1 MAAEIVFMALLGLIA
16 GSFLS
21 VVAHRVPLGESI
33 VAPRSRCPN
42 CGTQIAAYDNVPL
55 FSYLALRGRCRH
67 CDAKVPATYPLL
79 EAGLAAV
86 FVAILLRYSDDGIE
100 IALGACL
107 AATLATITLTDLE
120 HRVIPNRVLIVAA
133 LVAVG
138 LLVAGD
144 RDALAEHAIAAAI
157 AFAVLFLI
165 AIVYPRG
172 MGMGDVKLAGVMGL
186 YLGKAVA
193 PALLIGFAAG
203 ALFGLALIARG
214 GRRRASRRSRSG
226 RSWRSA
232 GSSRSSSGRTSSTG
246 TSTRSFPADRR
257 DSSARPRS
265 PTSPLRTSLA
275 HPFCIKSTDDRRA
288 RHRGR
293 QRRCDRGD
301 DQRRRQARPHR
312 DLRRSRRG

>member
-42 CGTQIAAYDNVPL
+42 CGTQIAAYDNVPV

-120 HRVIPNRVLIVAA
+120 HRVIPNKVLIVAA
-133 LVAVG
+133 IVAVG
-138 LLVAGD
+138 VLVAGD

-157 AFAVLFLI
+157 AFAVMFLI

-203 ALFGLALIARG
+203 ALFGLALIATRG
-214 GRRRASRRSRSG
+214 AEARKQAVPFGPFLALG
-226 RSWRSA
+226 GLVAIFVGPDIVDWY
-232 GSSRSSSGRTSSTG
+232 TDTF
-246 TSTRSFPADRR
+246 FP
-257 DSSARPRS
+257 
-265 PTSPLRTSLA
+265 
-275 HPFCIKSTDDRRA
+275 
-288 RHRGR
+288 G
-293 QRRCDRGD
+293 
-301 DQRRRQARPHR
+301 
-312 DLRRSRRG
+312 

>member
-1 MAAEIVFMALLGLIA
+1 VAAEIVFMALLGLIA

-42 CGTQIAAYDNVPL
+42 CGTQIAAYDNIPL

-120 HRVIPNRVLIVAA
+120 HRVIPNKVLIVAA

-157 AFAVLFLI
+157 AFAVMFLI

-193 PALLIGFAAG
+193 PALLIGFAG
-203 ALFGLALIARG
+203 GGLFGLALIASRG
-214 GRRRASRRSRSG
+214 AEARKQAVPFGPFLALG
-226 RSWRSA
+226 GLVAIFVGPDIVDWY
-232 GSSRSSSGRTSSTG
+232 TDTF
-246 TSTRSFPADRR
+246 FP
-257 DSSARPRS
+257 
-265 PTSPLRTSLA
+265 
-275 HPFCIKSTDDRRA
+275 
-288 RHRGR
+288 G
-293 QRRCDRGD
+293 
-301 DQRRRQARPHR
+301 
-312 DLRRSRRG
+312 

>member
-33 VAPRSRCPN
+33 VAPRSRCPS

-86 FVAILLRYSDDGIE
+86 FVAILLRYSDDGSE

-120 HRVIPNRVLIVAA
+120 HRVIPNKVLIVAA

-157 AFAVLFLI
+157 AFAVMFLI

-203 ALFGLALIARG
+203 ALFGLALIASRG
-214 GRRRASRRSRSG
+214 AEARKQTVPFGPFLALG
-226 RSWRSA
+226 AVVALVA
-232 GSSRSSSGRTSSTG
+232 GD
-246 TSTRSFPADRR
+246 ALVDAYL
-257 DSSARPRS
+257 AR
-265 PTSPLRTSLA
+265 
-275 HPFCIKSTDDRRA
+275 F
-288 RHRGR
+288 
-293 QRRCDRGD
+293 
-301 DQRRRQARPHR
+301 
-312 DLRRSRRG
+312 

>member
-1 MAAEIVFMALLGLIA
+1 VAAEIVFMALLGLIA

-33 VAPRSRCPN
+33 VAPRSRCPS

-86 FVAILLRYSDDGIE
+86 FVAILLRYPDDGIE

-120 HRVIPNRVLIVAA
+120 HRVIPNKVLIVAA

-157 AFAVLFLI
+157 AFAVMFLI

-203 ALFGLALIARG
+203 ALFGLALIASRG
-214 GRRRASRRSRSG
+214 AEARKQTVPFGPFLALG
-226 RSWRSA
+226 GLIAIFVGPDIVDWY
-232 GSSRSSSGRTSSTG
+232 TDTF
-246 TSTRSFPADRR
+246 FP
-257 DSSARPRS
+257 
-265 PTSPLRTSLA
+265 
-275 HPFCIKSTDDRRA
+275 
-288 RHRGR
+288 G
-293 QRRCDRGD
+293 
-301 DQRRRQARPHR
+301 
-312 DLRRSRRG
+312 

>member
-33 VAPRSRCPN
+33 VAPRSRCPS

-79 EAGLAAV
+79 EVGLAAV
-86 FVAILLRYSDDGIE
+86 FVAILLRYSDDGSE

-120 HRVIPNRVLIVAA
+120 HRVIPNKVLIVAA

-144 RDALAEHAIAAAI
+144 RDALAEHAIAGAI
-157 AFAVLFLI
+157 AFAVMFLI

-203 ALFGLALIARG
+203 ALFGLALIASRG
-214 GRRRASRRSRSG
+214 AEARKQAVPFGPFLALG
-226 RSWRSA
+226 GLVAIFVGPDIVDWY
-232 GSSRSSSGRTSSTG
+232 TDTF
-246 TSTRSFPADRR
+246 FP
-257 DSSARPRS
+257 
-265 PTSPLRTSLA
+265 
-275 HPFCIKSTDDRRA
+275 
-288 RHRGR
+288 G
-293 QRRCDRGD
+293 
-301 DQRRRQARPHR
+301 
-312 DLRRSRRG
+312 

>member
-1 MAAEIVFMALLGLIA
+1 MAIQIVFMAVLGLVT

-86 FVAILLRYSDDGIE
+86 FVAILLRYSDDGSE

-120 HRVIPNRVLIVAA
+120 HRVIPNKVLIVAA

-157 AFAVLFLI
+157 AFAVMFLI

-203 ALFGLALIARG
+203 ALFGLALIASRG
-214 GRRRASRRSRSG
+214 AEARKQAVPFGPFLALG
-226 RSWRSA
+226 GLIAIFVGPDIVDWY
-232 GSSRSSSGRTSSTG
+232 TDTF
-246 TSTRSFPADRR
+246 FP
-257 DSSARPRS
+257 
-265 PTSPLRTSLA
+265 
-275 HPFCIKSTDDRRA
+275 
-288 RHRGR
+288 G
-293 QRRCDRGD
+293 
-301 DQRRRQARPHR
+301 
-312 DLRRSRRG
+312 

>member
-86 FVAILLRYSDDGIE
+86 FVAILLRYPDDGIE
-100 IALGACL
+100 IALGVCL

-120 HRVIPNRVLIVAA
+120 HRVIPNKVLIVAA

-138 LLVAGD
+138 LLIAGD

-157 AFAVLFLI
+157 AFGVMFLI

-172 MGMGDVKLAGVMGL
+172 MGMGDVKLAAVMGL

-203 ALFGLALIARG
+203 ALFGLALIASRG
-214 GRRRASRRSRSG
+214 AEARKQAVPFGPFLALG
-226 RSWRSA
+226 GLVAIFVGPDIVDWY
-232 GSSRSSSGRTSSTG
+232 TDTF
-246 TSTRSFPADRR
+246 FP
-257 DSSARPRS
+257 
-265 PTSPLRTSLA
+265 
-275 HPFCIKSTDDRRA
+275 
-288 RHRGR
+288 G
-293 QRRCDRGD
+293 
-301 DQRRRQARPHR
+301 
-312 DLRRSRRG
+312 